1 MMNKR
6 SRNALV
12 VTLTLATA
20 LIAQTALSGGTEGP
34 SAKQQSNQQQQ
45 TSTAQGVFVLPDGYK
60 IEKVV
65 DGLTYPTALTWD
77 DQGKMYVAEAG
88 GGFLEQ
94 LSASRIMLIENGK
107 ARQVVNLTDQTLH
120 GSGTNRGVHNPVVG
134 LVWHDGAFYFTHRDP
149 KDLTGAVSRVT
160 KDGKMERLLSGFI
173 DSQTEHQLDDIKMG
187 PDGKMYLLSGPAAN
201 AAVVGP
207 DEKPYLIRS
216 PKAHTTPCKDIV
228 LKGLDFQSEDFR
240 TEQKGDMVR
249 TGAYVPFGTETTPGQ
264 VIKGR
269 TKCGGAIL
277 TFDPKDPEGTLEVYA
292 WGTRNLIGI
301 AWDDQGNAY
310 AAENGYDVRGSRP
323 VNDQYDATY
332 RIKKGAWYGWPDFSA
347 AKEPVS
353 LPKFA
358 PPKEH
363 LAEVFVNGKSQGK
376 MVGTVIDHQ
385 ASGLTP
391 PDPALVAGLHPVNS
405 SPSMLD
411 VAPASWGDWAGHI
424 FVAEWGDLAP
434 PTNPLRKQPVGSRIV
449 RIDPKTGQ
457 KQVMPFIH
465 NRRPGPASTQG
476 AKGMGL
482 ERPFDVKFGP
492 DGAMYI
498 VDYGQVITDMERA
511 KRGLPPHEPQAG
523 TGIIWKVTKSK

>member
-1 MMNKR
+1 MEQPAPLA
-6 SRNALV
+6 SRFLARALM
-12 VTLTLATA
+12 
-20 LIAQTALSGGTEGP
+20 IGII
-34 SAKQQSNQQQQ
+34 
-45 TSTAQGVFVLPDGYK
+45 STASSALAQESLGVLQVPDGYQ

-77 DQGKMYVAEAG
+77 DQGNMYVAEAG

-94 LSASRIMLIENGK
+94 LSASRIMRIEDGK
-107 ARQVVNLTDQTLH
+107 AKEVVNLTDQTIH
-120 GSGTNRGVHNPVVG
+120 DPSSGQGVHNPVVG

-149 KDLTGAVSRVT
+149 NLTGAVSRVT
-160 KDGKMERLLSGFI
+160 MDGKIERLLSGFI
-173 DSQTEHQLDDIKMG
+173 DSQTEHQLDDIKLG
-187 PDGKMYLLSGPAAN
+187 PDGKMYLLAGPAGN

-207 DEKPYLIRS
+207 DEKPYLMRS
-216 PKAHTTPCKDIV
+216 PDAHTTACEDIV
-228 LKGLDFQSEDFR
+228 LTGVNYKGENFQ
-240 TEQKGDMVR
+240 TEQEGDTVL

-269 TKCGGAIL
+269 TKCGGAVL
-277 TFDPKDPEGTLEVYA
+277 TFDPKDPEGTLDVYA

-310 AAENGYDVRGSRP
+310 AAENGYDVRGLRP
-323 VNDQYDATY
+323 VNDEYDATY
-332 RIKKGAWYGWPDFSA
+332 RIQEGAWYGWPDFSA
-347 AKEPVS
+347 AKEP
-353 LPKFA
+353 LNDPKFA
-358 PPKEH
+358 SPEEH
-363 LAEVFVNGKSQGK
+363 MAEVFINGEPQGK
-376 MVGTVIDHQ
+376 VMGFLIDHE

-391 PDPALVAGLHPVNS
+391 PDPSLVVGLHPVNS

-434 PTNPLRKQPVGSRIV
+434 PTNPLREEPVGSRIV
-449 RIDPKTGQ
+449 RIDPEDGQ
-457 KQVMPFIH
+457 KQVEPFIQ
-465 NRRPGPASTQG
+465 NQQPGPASEQG

-511 KRGLPPHEPQAG
+511 EQGLTPHGPQAG
-523 TGIIWKVTKSK
+523 TGIIWKVTRAQ